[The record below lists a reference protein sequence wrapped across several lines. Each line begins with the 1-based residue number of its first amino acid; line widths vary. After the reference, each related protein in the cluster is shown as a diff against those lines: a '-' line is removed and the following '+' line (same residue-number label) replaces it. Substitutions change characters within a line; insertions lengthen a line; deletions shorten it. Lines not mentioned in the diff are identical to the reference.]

1 MKRLLL
7 GLALAFGLML
17 TTPTTYVAADSDSDS
32 ADSDSGPRFRARS
45 GGSTSGGTIRSS
57 HAPEL
62 DPTLGGSAMLLL
74 LGGVAYLASRK
85 RDDE

>member
-1 MKRLLL
+1 MKKLLL
-7 GLALAFGLML
+7 GLALALGLIVA
-17 TTPTTYVAADSDSDS
+17 TPAAFVAADSDSV
-32 ADSDSGPRFRARS
+32 DSDSG
-45 GGSTSGGTIRSS
+45 GGSGWSGRS

-85 RDDE
+85 RDEE